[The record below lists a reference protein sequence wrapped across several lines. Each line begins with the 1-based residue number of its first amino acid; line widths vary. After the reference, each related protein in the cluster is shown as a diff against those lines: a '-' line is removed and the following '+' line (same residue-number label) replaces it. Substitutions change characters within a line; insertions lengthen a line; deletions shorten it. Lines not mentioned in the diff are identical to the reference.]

1 MPDDIEAQ
9 RETFRQMG
17 KTAFV
22 LGYTGEVGKELV
34 KELLKSKVFSKVTL
48 IGRRVVNYEDELYK
62 DIVSL
67 HALFGIYLIK
77 VILLSKE
84 VGATATLKYRCYI
97 FESPA
102 VISPPPPV
110 ILRDFT
116 GFYGSFGNPIL
127 ILENIHPS
135 SVRILCNI
143 VGWGGG

>member
-34 KELLKSKVFSKVTL
+34 KELLKSKIFSRVTL

-62 DIVSL
+62 DIVSM
-67 HALFGIYLIK
+67 HALMGVYLIK

-84 VGATATLKYRCYI
+84 VGATAPNKYRCYI

-102 VISPPPPV
+102 VISPRPQ
-110 ILRDFT
+110 L
-116 GFYGSFGNPIL
+116 FYGIL
-127 ILENIHPS
+127 QDFMDSLEILY
-135 SVRILCNI
+135 
-143 VGWGGG
+143 